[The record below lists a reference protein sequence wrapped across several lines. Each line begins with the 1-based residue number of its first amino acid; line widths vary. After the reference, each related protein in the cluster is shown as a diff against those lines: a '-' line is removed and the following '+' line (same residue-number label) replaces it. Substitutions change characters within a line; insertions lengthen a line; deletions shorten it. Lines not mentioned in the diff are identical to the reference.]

1 MNLVEKDCW
10 PKSTTSQLI
19 INGFMLHLSLIFF
32 SSTKERELQRL
43 LQEKDS
49 EIGEMKRE
57 LKAKDR
63 KLADKD
69 GVSLAL
75 TCFSFIFLSFTT
87 KERQLQRQLQER
99 ESEYRTT
106 KDDLEYEINQLKRDL
121 IAKDRKLADKDGV
134 SLALTCF
141 SFIFLSFSSPSQ
153 LRRENYSNSFK
164 TRTQKLEK

>member
-19 INGFMLHLSLIFF
+19 INGFMLNLFLIFF

-49 EIGEMKRE
+49 EIREMKRE

-75 TCFSFIFLSFTT
+75 IS
-87 KERQLQRQLQER
+87 
-99 ESEYRTT
+99 
-106 KDDLEYEINQLKRDL
+106 
-121 IAKDRKLADKDGV
+121 
-134 SLALTCF
+134 F

-153 LRRENYSNSFK
+153 LRRDNYSDNFK
-164 TRTQKLEK
+164 KGSRNIGPRKRLWSTRLTN